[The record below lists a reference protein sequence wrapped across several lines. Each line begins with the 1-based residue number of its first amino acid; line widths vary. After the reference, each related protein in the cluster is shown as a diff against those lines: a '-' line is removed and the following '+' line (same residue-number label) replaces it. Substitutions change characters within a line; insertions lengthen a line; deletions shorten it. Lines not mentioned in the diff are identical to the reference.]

1 MKSLTVKG
9 IREKSLLENL
19 KKIYPS
25 KLNLHDTTGKVTKT
39 TGRYIYDDVKLSQED
54 VANLIM
60 KESLNYKNTYSDC
73 YIDKDII
80 KSEKDENKSI
90 LECLNSIETKISNF
104 LFHTN
109 NEWDNKENRDIW
121 VI

>member
-80 KSEKDENKSI
+80 KSEKDERK
-90 LECLNSIETKISNF
+90 K
-104 LFHTN
+104 
-109 NEWDNKENRDIW
+109 DD
-121 VI
+121 